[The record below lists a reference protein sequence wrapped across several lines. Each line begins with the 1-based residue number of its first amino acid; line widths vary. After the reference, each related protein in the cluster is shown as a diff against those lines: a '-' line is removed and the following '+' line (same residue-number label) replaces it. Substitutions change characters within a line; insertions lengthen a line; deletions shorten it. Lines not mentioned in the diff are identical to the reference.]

1 MTEPSR
7 EPDWSDVGRRFE
19 ELGRAL
25 RGHFAAASDA
35 PAERADTADDAG
47 GAADE
52 AGTGSGAGGA
62 ADEAGTA
69 GTASG
74 AGGAADEAGTASGA
88 GGAAGEAGTASD
100 PGDREAVRDALRGI
114 GAAARRLGDQAG
126 EAVRDPAVR
135 ESAQR
140 VARTLG
146 EALEATIGRLGVEL
160 RGRSRPAGEADPAD
174 GGGSS
179 PPPAISRADG
189 PVEPPAPRA
198 ETGAGLG
205 AGEAT
210 SFEPEEEAGPAGE
223 PPPPER
229 G

>member
-25 RGHFAAASDA
+25 RGHFAGAPDA
-35 PAERADTADDAG
+35 PGEGAGTADRADAG

-52 AGTGSGAGGA
+52 TGTASGAGGA
-62 ADEAGTA
+62 ADQA

-88 GGAAGEAGTASD
+88 GGAADEAGTASD
-100 PGDREAVRDALRGI
+100 HGDREAVRDALRGF

-160 RGRSRPAGEADPAD
+160 RGRSHPAGEADPAE

-179 PPPAISRADG
+179 PPPAISGADG
-189 PVEPPAPRA
+189 PVEPSAPRA